1 VTGVNDAL
9 TVGQVAALA
18 DVSVRTLHH
27 YDAVGLVVP
36 GGRSPAGYRTYSS
49 QDVERL
55 YSVLTYRELGF
66 PLTEIK
72 EILDDPAADALEHL
86 RRQRTLLDR
95 RIAHLTA
102 MANAVDTVIERK
114 TMGTNLTP
122 AEQRE
127 IWGDDWAGEKY
138 EDEARERWGTTD
150 AWAQS
155 TERTAAMSADDWR
168 AIKADTEQLE
178 ADLAAAMLRGVEP
191 GSDEAD
197 ALAERH
203 RASIDRFYDCDHA
216 MHVCVAGMYTA
227 DERFRAHYDGRAAGL
242 AEWIVAVVGANAR
255 ENGA

>member
-1 VTGVNDAL
+1 MNDAL
-9 TVGQVAALA
+9 TVGQVATLA

-36 GGRSPAGYRTYSS
+36 GGRSPAGYRTYSAR
-49 QDVERL
+49 DVERL

-86 RRQRTLLDR
+86 RRQRALLDQ

-127 IWGDDWAGEKY
+127 IWGDDWAGERY
-138 EDEARERWGTTD
+138 EDEARERWGDTD

-155 TERTAAMSADDWR
+155 TERTAALSADDWR
-168 AIKADTEQLE
+168 AIKADTEHLE
-178 ADLAAAMLRGVEP
+178 ADLAAAMLGGVEP
-191 GSDEAD
+191 GSDEANV
-197 ALAERH
+197 LAERH

-227 DERFRAHYDGRAAGL
+227 DERFRAHYDRRAAGL

-255 ENGA
+255 EHGA